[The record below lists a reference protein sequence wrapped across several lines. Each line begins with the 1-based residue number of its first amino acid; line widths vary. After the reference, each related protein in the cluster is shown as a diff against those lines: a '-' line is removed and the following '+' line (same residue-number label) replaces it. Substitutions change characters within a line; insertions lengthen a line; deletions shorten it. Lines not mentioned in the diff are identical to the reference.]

1 MTNEKPGIVHGK
13 MGDELCWLTGGNHV
27 SSAQLTHNSQPLK
40 LHAPVSLQNKFFFHK
55 QCYII
60 IIQHFD
66 STTHS

>member
-13 MGDELCWLTGGNHV
+13 MGDEQCWLTGGNHV

-55 QCYII
+55 HYYI